1 MGTPLVFHPYHDLRG
16 RPNVIVDGSATAG
29 TVLCLSHWPHTPCPA
44 GCEAD
49 LSAEMAFR
57 YLGCSHL
64 HGDAGLVSN
73 NHFDQDGLVSMFTL
87 VDPEAALAHRE
98 LLMDLASAGD
108 FGTYRSR
115 DAARASMA
123 IAAFADPERSPLPG
137 LPSDYR
143 AATAVLYEAL
153 LGRAV
158 ELVTHTDRY
167 SALWRDED
175 ACLTA
180 SERCLRGQVRIEEVP
195 DVDLAIF
202 TVPDEG
208 PGIPREGGHRFAS
221 RWVAGLHPMALHNAT
236 DRMAVAVLQGRR
248 CTFTYR
254 YETWVQFRSRPLRR
268 RVDLAPLS
276 QVLNELETGRVTW
289 EADEPGSLVA
299 GLRCTG
305 GGESGIAPGRF
316 RALLLDHLRT
326 AAPAWNPY

>member
-123 IAAFADPERSPLPG
+123 IAAFADPGTVAPAGTPLRLPG
-137 LPSDYR
+137 GD
-143 AATAVLYEAL
+143 
-153 LGRAV
+153 GRA
-158 ELVTHTDRY
+158 
-167 SALWRDED
+167 
-175 ACLTA
+175 
-180 SERCLRGQVRIEEVP
+180 LRGPARARRRAGHP
-195 DVDLAIF
+195 Y
-202 TVPDEG
+202 G
-208 PGIPREGGHRFAS
+208 PLFGP
-221 RWVAGLHPMALHNAT
+221 VAG
-236 DRMAVAVLQGRR
+236 R
-248 CTFTYR
+248 
-254 YETWVQFRSRPLRR
+254 
-268 RVDLAPLS
+268 
-276 QVLNELETGRVTW
+276 GRV
-289 EADEPGSLVA
+289 PHGK
-299 GLRCTG
+299 
-305 GGESGIAPGRF
+305 
-316 RALLLDHLRT
+316 
-326 AAPAWNPY
+326 

>member
-1 MGTPLVFHPYHDLRG
+1 MGTPLVFHPYHDLQG

-57 YLGCSHL
+57 YLEGFDR

-73 NHFDQDGLVSMFTL
+73 NHFDQDGLVSILAL
-87 VDPEAALAHRE
+87 VHPEAALPHRE
-98 LLMDLASAGD
+98 LLTDLASAGD

-123 IAAFADPERSPLPG
+123 IAAFADPERSPLSG
-137 LPSDYR
+137 LPSDHQ

-158 ELVTHTDRY
+158 DLATHPDRY

-175 ACLTA
+175 ACLAA
-180 SERCLRGQVRIEEVP
+180 SERCIRDQVRIEEVP

-202 TVPDEG
+202 TVPDAG
-208 PGIPREGGHRFAS
+208 PGIPGRAATGSPRGGWPGCIPWPCTTPPTGWRWRSS
-221 RWVAGLHPMALHNAT
+221 RAGAT
-236 DRMAVAVLQGRR
+236 PSPTA
-248 CTFTYR
+248 T
-254 YETWVQFRSRPLRR
+254 RPGC
-268 RVDLAPLS
+268 S
-276 QVLNELETGRVTW
+276 
-289 EADEPGSLVA
+289 
-299 GLRCTG
+299 
-305 GGESGIAPGRF
+305 SGPGR
-316 RALLLDHLRT
+316 
-326 AAPAWNPY
+326 